1 MIDADRAPTSKA
13 QRLLRFRDN
22 LNYILRNPRFEVP
35 QCRCVTVPFNYAK
48 PAGDAGGGTVSH
60 CAIVASTRGSKELGD
75 TWQYVF
81 EAPKVTFPDRQY
93 FPADRLKIA
102 RLSKV
107 TLHGRAAFICPERS
121 IRGGCDPA
129 PFAAV
134 RVPKTTIDEDHPL
147 LFRKGD
153 VWRAGQRLYI
163 GQVAIAHSMQAT
175 PQDELRFGVLRKHT
189 THVEGT
195 LLLRKYI
202 DHSSTLCLKSRRA
215 KEFGLGDS
223 YV

>member
-1 MIDADRAPTSKA
+1 M
-13 QRLLRFRDN
+13 
-22 LNYILRNPRFEVP
+22 
-35 QCRCVTVPFNYAK
+35 
-48 PAGDAGGGTVSH
+48 SH
-60 CAIVASTRGSKELGD
+60 CAIVASTWGSKELGD

-81 EAPKVTFPDRQY
+81 EAPKVTFPDSQY

-102 RLSKV
+102 RLPKV
-107 TLHGRAAFICPERS
+107 TLHGRGAFICPERS

-134 RVPKTTIDEDHPL
+134 RVPKTTIDEDRPL
-147 LFRKGD
+147 LFRKRD
-153 VWRAGQRLYI
+153 VWFARQRIYV
-163 GQVAIAHSMQAT
+163 GPVAIAHSMQAA
-175 PQDELRFGVLRKHT
+175 PQDELRFGVLRMHT
-189 THVEGT
+189 THVEGA

-215 KEFGLGDS
+215 KEFELGDS